1 MRIHFLAAATFAG
14 TAAFLVAQS
23 TNSASVQT
31 KASQAEMT
39 STRALAM
46 LKDGNARFASGKGT
60 PRDFAAQV
68 RATAAGQYP
77 FAAVVSCMDSRAPVE
92 ILFDLGLG
100 DTFSIRQAG
109 NVIDADVL
117 GGLEYASQVIGVKL
131 IVVLGHSHCGAVK
144 GAIDGAELGTLTQL
158 LRKIASAIQGPVPKD
173 KSKDDAFVAKV
184 AEANVR
190 QCMKDIRE
198 QSPVVRAL
206 LTRGRSAS
214 VGAMYDIDNGK
225 VTFYAD

>member
-1 MRIHFLAAATFAG
+1 MRIHFLAAAAFAG

-23 TNSASVQT
+23 TNSGSVQT

-39 STRALAM
+39 ATKALGM
-46 LKDGNARFASGKGT
+46 LKDGNARFASGGGVH
-60 PRDFAAQV
+60 RDFAAQV
-68 RATAAGQYP
+68 KATAGGQYP
-77 FAAVVSCMDSRAPVE
+77 FAAIVSCMDSRAPVE

-131 IVVLGHSHCGAVK
+131 IVVLGHSQCGAVK
-144 GAIDGAELGTLTQL
+144 GAIEGAELGNLTQL
-158 LRKIASAIQGPVPKD
+158 LRKITPAIQGPVPKE

-184 AEANVR
+184 AQNNVR
-190 QCMKDIRE
+190 LCMKEIRE
-198 QSPVVRAL
+198 QSPIVRGL
-206 LTRGRSAS
+206 LDSGKVGL
-214 VGAMYDIDNGK
+214 VGAMYDIENGK